1 MAGHTSYEMAES
13 RLSRKYA
20 LHTKKG
26 VESLLTDIHHLRAS
40 RFYGSDTSYISNLLV
55 DFELLLKRSQLT
67 DKQSEAL
74 FTRYEQDLT
83 QQETAKT
90 MGISQQAVS
99 KHLENAVSKIVI
111 RAKEERK
118 QYV

>member
-1 MAGHTSYEMAES
+1 MAGHTSYEMAEA

-26 VESLLTDIHHLRAS
+26 VESLLMDIHHLRSS

-55 DFELLLKRSQLT
+55 DFELLLGRSKLT
-67 DKQSEAL
+67 KKQSEAL
-74 FTRYEQDLT
+74 FIKFERDMT
-83 QQETAKT
+83 QQETASL
-90 MGISQQAVS
+90 MGITQQAVS
-99 KHLENAVSKIVI
+99 KHIDNAVRKIVI
-111 RAKEERK
+111 KAKEERK